1 MSKSIL
7 LQARGLQKHFGD
19 RGVLDIEEIELYQG
33 DRIGL
38 VGENG
43 AGKSTLLG
51 ILAGEI
57 APDSGT
63 VSRFCPMGYI
73 RQLGGEDRDAPM
85 DKALQSLFSAQEAR
99 EGLSGGERAR
109 RRIAAALSQN
119 PLLLLADEPTN
130 DLDIQGVAALEK
142 QLSRFEGALVL
153 VSHDRALLD
162 KLCSVIYELE
172 DGKITVY
179 PGNYSDYRAQKEQ
192 KLQRARFEYQQYR
205 AEQARLSAAIQGK
218 REHASQVVKLPSRM
232 GISEA
237 RLHRRSATETE
248 EKLHKT
254 RKALET
260 RLEHLEEKPRP
271 REEIALTMRPGSFT
285 PIVSKT
291 ALTMRDMNLRAGS
304 KILLQGA
311 SMTLPTGSKTALMG
325 PNGCGKTTLIGRI
338 LKGSDPRIRL
348 SPGVKLGWFGQ
359 DHAATLD
366 MDKSALD
373 NVAGANVFGQ
383 DAPRRVLAR
392 LNLKEQQILKPA
404 RLLSGGERAKTCLA
418 RLLVGDYNLLI
429 LDEPTNHLDV
439 FAMEALGKLLMDYA
453 GTLLLVSHD
462 RAFVEKLCGRLVI
475 FEHQRLAVFEG
486 GLSAYYAAQN
496 KPKLDEREKKAR
508 IDALEMRLAAL
519 AAKLAKPGK
528 KDDPV
533 KLDAEYRELARELR
547 ELKG

>member
-63 VSRFCPMGYI
+63 VSRFCPLGYI

-142 QLSRFEGALVL
+142 QLSRFDGALVL

-162 KLCSVIYELE
+162 KLCNVIYELE
-172 DGKITVY
+172 DGRITVY

-291 ALTMRDMNLRAGS
+291 VLTMRDMNLRAGS

-338 LKGSDPRIRL
+338 LKGNDPRIRL

-475 FEHQRLAVFEG
+475 FEHQRLTGFEG

-496 KPKLDEREKKAR
+496 KPRLVEREKKAR

-519 AAKLAKPGK
+519 AARLAKPGK

-547 ELKG
+547 GLKG

>member
-1 MSKSIL
+1 MIWISRAWPRWKS
-7 LQARGLQKHFGD
+7 
-19 RGVLDIEEIELYQG
+19 
-33 DRIGL
+33 
-38 VGENG
+38 
-43 AGKSTLLG
+43 SW
-51 ILAGEI
+51 
-57 APDSGT
+57 
-63 VSRFCPMGYI
+63 
-73 RQLGGEDRDAPM
+73 
-85 DKALQSLFSAQEAR
+85 
-99 EGLSGGERAR
+99 
-109 RRIAAALSQN
+109 
-119 PLLLLADEPTN
+119 
-130 DLDIQGVAALEK
+130 
-142 QLSRFEGALVL
+142 
-153 VSHDRALLD
+153 D
-162 KLCSVIYELE
+162 KLCNVIYELE
-172 DGKITVY
+172 DGRIAVY

-192 KLQRARFEYQQYR
+192 KLQRARFEYRQYR

-291 ALTMRDMNLRAGS
+291 VLTMRDMNLRAGS
-304 KILLQGA
+304 KVLLQGA

-338 LKGSDPRIRL
+338 LKGNDPRIRL

-475 FEHQRLAVFEG
+475 FEHQRLPGFEG

-496 KPKLDEREKKAR
+496 KPRLDEREKKAR

-533 KLDAEYRELARELR
+533 KLDAEYKEVARELR
-547 ELKG
+547 GLKG

>member
-1 MSKSIL
+1 MSRSIL

-172 DGKITVY
+172 DGRITVY

-291 ALTMRDMNLRAGS
+291 ALAMRDMNLRAGS
-304 KILLQGA
+304 KVLLQGA

-486 GLSAYYAAQN
+486 SLSAYYAAQN

-533 KLDAEYRELARELR
+533 KLDAEYKEAAQELR

>member
-1 MSKSIL
+1 MSRSIL

-142 QLSRFEGALVL
+142 QLSRFDGALVL

-162 KLCSVIYELE
+162 KLCNVIYELE
-172 DGKITVY
+172 DGRITVY

-291 ALTMRDMNLRAGS
+291 VLTMRDMNLRAGS
-304 KILLQGA
+304 KVLLQGA

-338 LKGSDPRIRL
+338 LKGNDPRIRL

-453 GTLLLVSHD
+453 D
-462 RAFVEKLCGRLVI
+462 
-475 FEHQRLAVFEG
+475 
-486 GLSAYYAAQN
+486 
-496 KPKLDEREKKAR
+496 
-508 IDALEMRLAAL
+508 
-519 AAKLAKPGK
+519 
-528 KDDPV
+528 
-533 KLDAEYRELARELR
+533 
-547 ELKG
+547 

>member
-162 KLCSVIYELE
+162 KLCNVIYELE
-172 DGKITVY
+172 DGKIAVY

-291 ALTMRDMNLRAGS
+291 ALAMRDMNLRAGS

-338 LKGSDPRIRL
+338 LKGNDPRIRL

-496 KPKLDEREKKAR
+496 KPRLDEREKKAR

-533 KLDAEYRELARELR
+533 KLDAEYKEVARELR
-547 ELKG
+547 GLKG

>member
-7 LQARGLQKHFGD
+7 LQAQAIQKHFGD
-19 RGVLDIEEIELYQG
+19 RLVLDIEEMELYQG
-33 DRIGL
+33 DKIGL

-43 AGKSTLLG
+43 AGKSTLLS
-51 ILAGEI
+51 ILAGES

-63 VSRFCPMGYI
+63 INRHGAMGYI
-73 RQLGGEDRDAPM
+73 HQLGSTEPDAPM
-85 DKALQSLFSAQEAR
+85 DQAMRSLFAAQEAH

-109 RRIAAALSQN
+109 RRIASALSQN

-130 DLDIQGVAALEK
+130 DLDMAGAAMLEK

-153 VSHDRALLD
+153 VSHDRTLLD
-162 KLCSVIYELE
+162 RLCNVIYELE
-172 DGKITVY
+172 DGKIHIY
-179 PGNYSDYRAQKEQ
+179 PGNYSDYCAQKEQ
-192 KLQRARFEYQQYR
+192 RLARARQEYQQYR
-205 AEQARLSAAIQGK
+205 QEQARLSAAIQGK
-218 REHASQVVKLPSRM
+218 REHAAQVGRLPGRM

-237 RLHRRSATETE
+237 RLHRRSATEIE

-254 RKALET
+254 RKALES

-271 REEIALTMRPGSFT
+271 REEIALAMRPGSFT

-291 ALTMRDMNLRAGS
+291 ALTMRDMNLRAGD

-311 SMTLPTGSKTALMG
+311 SLSLPTGSKTALLG
-325 PNGCGKTTLIGRI
+325 PNGCGKTTLISRMV
-338 LKGSDPRIRL
+338 KGQDPRIRL
-348 SPGVKLGWFGQ
+348 SPGVKIGWFGQ

-366 MDKSALD
+366 MERSALD
-373 NVAGANVFGQ
+373 NVLRDSVFGQ
-383 DAPRRVLAR
+383 DAARTVLAR

-439 FAMEALGKLLMDYA
+439 FALEALGGMLADYA

-462 RAFVEKLCGRLVI
+462 RAFVDALCTRLAMFEQQRLV
-475 FEHQRLAVFEG
+475 VFEG
-486 GLSAYYAAQN
+486 NLTAFAAAQA
-496 KPKLDEREKKAR
+496 KPCLDEREKKAR

-519 AAKLAKPGK
+519 ASRLSRPGK
-528 KDDPV
+528 KDDPQA
-533 KLDAEYRELARELR
+533 LDAEYRALALELR
-547 ELKG
+547 ALKG

>member
-1 MSKSIL
+1 MSRSIL

-142 QLSRFEGALVL
+142 QLSRFDGALVL

-162 KLCSVIYELE
+162 KLCNVIYELE
-172 DGKITVY
+172 DGKIAVY

-192 KLQRARFEYQQYR
+192 KLQRARFEYRQYR

-291 ALTMRDMNLRAGS
+291 VLTMRDMNLRAGS
-304 KILLQGA
+304 KVLLQGA

-338 LKGSDPRIRL
+338 LKGNDPRIRL

-366 MDKSALD
+366 MDKS
-373 NVAGANVFGQ
+373 GQ

-475 FEHQRLAVFEG
+475 FEHQRLTGSEG

-496 KPKLDEREKKAR
+496 KPRLDEREKKAR

-533 KLDAEYRELARELR
+533 KLDAEYKEVARELR

>member
-162 KLCSVIYELE
+162 KLCNVIYELE
-172 DGKITVY
+172 DGRITVY

-192 KLQRARFEYQQYR
+192 KLQRARFEYRQYR

-496 KPKLDEREKKAR
+496 KPRLDEREKKAR

-533 KLDAEYRELARELR
+533 KLDAEYKEAARELR
-547 ELKG
+547 GLKG

>member
-1 MSKSIL
+1 MSRSIL

-192 KLQRARFEYQQYR
+192 KLQRARFEYRQYR

-291 ALTMRDMNLRAGS
+291 ALAMRDMNLRAGS
-304 KILLQGA
+304 KVLLQGA

-533 KLDAEYRELARELR
+533 KLDAEYKEAARELR

>member
-7 LQARGLQKHFGD
+7 LQARGLQKHFDD

-172 DGKITVY
+172 DGKIAVY

-291 ALTMRDMNLRAGS
+291 ALAMRDMNLRAGS

-404 RLLSGGERAKTCLA
+404 RMLSGGERAKTCLA

-475 FEHQRLAVFEG
+475 FEHQRLAGFEG

-533 KLDAEYRELARELR
+533 KLDAEYKEAARELR

>member
-73 RQLGGEDRDAPM
+73 RQLGGEDQDAPM

-142 QLSRFEGALVL
+142 QLSRFDGALVL

-162 KLCSVIYELE
+162 KLCNVIYELE
-172 DGKITVY
+172 DGRITVY

-192 KLQRARFEYQQYR
+192 KLQRARFEYRQYR

-291 ALTMRDMNLRAGS
+291 VLTMRDMNLRAGS
-304 KILLQGA
+304 KVLLQGA

-338 LKGSDPRIRL
+338 LKGNDPRIRL

-496 KPKLDEREKKAR
+496 KPRLDEREKKAR

-533 KLDAEYRELARELR
+533 KLDAEYKEAARELR
-547 ELKG
+547 GLKG

>member
-192 KLQRARFEYQQYR
+192 KLQRARFEYRQYR

-237 RLHRRSATETE
+237 RLHRRSATEIE

-486 GLSAYYAAQN
+486 SLSAYYAAQN

>member
-63 VSRFCPMGYI
+63 VSRFCPLGYI

-162 KLCSVIYELE
+162 KLCNVIYELE
-172 DGKITVY
+172 DGRITVY

-291 ALTMRDMNLRAGS
+291 VLTMRDMNLRAGS
-304 KILLQGA
+304 KVLLQGA
-311 SMTLPTGSKTALMG
+311 SMTLPTGSKTALLG

-496 KPKLDEREKKAR
+496 KPRLDEREKKAR

-533 KLDAEYRELARELR
+533 KLDAEYKEAAQELR